1 MFGLFED
8 KTIIDFLKGHSKA
21 VIATVDSQDQP
32 STSAIFYIVDKSNSI
47 FFVTKSQTTK
57 SENLKLNSKAALTIL
72 DDSMPITLSLIGV
85 AVEIIDQKDR
95 DDVMQEVFKLSYSEL
110 HDYAPIIKLHK
121 GSFSVM
127 KFIPTQGKL
136 TDYTKPMG
144 QAKENLKNF

>member
-1 MFGLFED
+1 
-8 KTIIDFLKGHSKA
+8 
-21 VIATVDSQDQP
+21 
-32 STSAIFYIVDKSNSI
+32 
-47 FFVTKSQTTK
+47 
-57 SENLKLNSKAALTIL
+57 
-72 DDSMPITLSLIGV
+72 MPITLSLIGV